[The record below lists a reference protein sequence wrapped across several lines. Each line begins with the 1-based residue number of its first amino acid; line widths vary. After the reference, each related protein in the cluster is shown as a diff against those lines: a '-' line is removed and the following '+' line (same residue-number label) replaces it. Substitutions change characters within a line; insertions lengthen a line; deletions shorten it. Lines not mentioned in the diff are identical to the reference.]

1 VLNSRLC
8 VQVLGDQ
15 ETAKLVELSPAQA
28 CWWWYGETMV
38 AGGGP
43 GQLMSYWPR
52 AACGRLSDPVQAAE
66 WDLDK
71 LKDGK
76 SN

>member
-1 VLNSRLC
+1 
-8 VQVLGDQ
+8 
-15 ETAKLVELSPAQA
+15 
-28 CWWWYGETMV
+28 MV